1 MSSAV
6 GTCHKLCGDV
16 GGKGS
21 GPRRVTFENERFV
34 TKPFIVADLQ
44 LGIRLGE
51 GGPGLN
57 QDPPGLNH
65 LGWFKLGVGLV

>member
-21 GPRRVTFENERFV
+21 VPKWVTSIFEQYVTFCTNYSC
-34 TKPFIVADLQ
+34 
-44 LGIRLGE
+44 
-51 GGPGLN
+51 N
-57 QDPPGLNH
+57 
-65 LGWFKLGVGLV
+65 